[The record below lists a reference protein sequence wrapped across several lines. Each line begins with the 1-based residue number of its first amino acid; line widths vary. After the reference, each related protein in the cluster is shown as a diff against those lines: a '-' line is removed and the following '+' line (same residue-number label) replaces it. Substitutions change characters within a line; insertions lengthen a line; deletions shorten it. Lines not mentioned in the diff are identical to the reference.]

1 MFTLAE
7 YGSAIAMDTSFW
19 FQAVDD
25 ETYPLSQLG
34 DLTLTLEKSLRAL
47 ANMALL
53 VHHDVGRF
61 NDNLRQAAEVRLKYL
76 ARVHETESYDEHH
89 FATGRYAHIVDAI
102 AGGHFG
108 LAQTI
113 YLQSPDSFSK
123 GKEYPD
129 DFCFG
134 AMLGEWIQ
142 PHVDVQRL
150 DVLLADF
157 DAYLSGDDDP
167 RFVIMEAFQKRDT
180 DQFEEGMS
188 DLMVLH
194 EQANVEAR
202 EKGIHLDAA
211 EIALQRI
218 SIDGMCLLSLAKN
231 MGLEIQTT
239 YKYCPS
245 I

>member
-25 ETYPLSQLG
+25 ETYPLRQLG

-47 ANMALL
+47 ANISLL

-61 NDNLRQAAEVRLKYL
+61 KDNLRQAASVRLKYL
-76 ARVHETESYDEHH
+76 ARVHEKERYDEHH

-102 AGGHFG
+102 AGGHMG
-108 LAQTI
+108 LAQNI
-113 YLQSPDSFSK
+113 YQQSPKELSR

-134 AMLGEWIQ
+134 ALLGEWVQ
-142 PHVDVQRL
+142 PHVNYQRL
-150 DVLLADF
+150 DALIADF
-157 DAYLSGDDDP
+157 GAYLSGDDDP
-167 RFVIMEAFQKRDT
+167 RFVIMEAFQKRDN

-194 EQANVEAR
+194 EQSNVDAR

-211 EIALQRI
+211 EIALQRV
-218 SIDGMCLLSLAKN
+218 SIDGICLLNIARN

-245 I
+245 V

>member
-53 VHHDVGRF
+53 VHHDIGRF

-76 ARVHETESYDEHH
+76 ARVHATESYDEHH
-89 FATGRYAHIVDAI
+89 FATGRYAHIVDAV

-108 LAQTI
+108 LAQSI
-113 YLQSPDSFSK
+113 YQQSPGSFSK

-134 AMLGEWIQ
+134 ALLGEWVQ
-142 PHVDVQRL
+142 PNVNAQRI
-150 DVLLADF
+150 DALLAEF

-167 RFVIMEAFQKRDT
+167 RFDILKACQNRDSE
-180 DQFEEGMS
+180 QFEEGMS

-194 EQANVEAR
+194 EQANAEAR
-202 EKGIHLDAA
+202 EKGNHLDAA

-218 SIDGMCLLSLAKN
+218 SIDGLCLIKLAN
-231 MGLEIQTT
+231 IVGLEIQTT